1 MSRDELLEIIDELNK
16 DLEERESHIQDL
28 EKENI
33 KLSRGRRS
41 NRRGGDDGS
50 DTEDVMARAAADAEM
65 EQLRDK
71 YDQEKIENSKL
82 TDKINELSSFLKAVE
97 AEKMELEADVRRLRK
112 KADDLETAMA
122 TMQESSAQSMRRSQ
136 DITKA
141 QKDVQKQQ
149 LQALQENEKL
159 QQEVCSNILVCFSAL
174 FLYNASFHILIEN

>member
-1 MSRDELLEIIDELNK
+1 MASSGGGMEDMSRDDLLEIIDELNK

-33 KLSRGRRS
+33 RLSRGKKGKRK
-41 NRRGGDDGS
+41 GDDDGS
-50 DTEDVMARAAADAEM
+50 DAEDAMARAAADVEL
-65 EQLRDK
+65 ERLRDK
-71 YDQEKIENSKL
+71 YDMEKIENSKL
-82 TDKINELSSFLKAVE
+82 NDKINELTSFLKAVE
-97 AEKMELEADVRRLRK
+97 AEKLELEADVRRLRQ

-122 TMQESSAQSMRRSQ
+122 TMQESTAQSLRRSQ

-159 QQEVCSNILVCFSAL
+159 QQEVNTLSYCACAQ
-174 FLYNASFHILIEN
+174 